1 MRFVL
6 ILGIFIILK
15 VYLSVEASA
24 DSSVKTK
31 IIKLKVR
38 EQTKHDSKQGM
49 LSKVNAWSFSPRKF
63 RLNKEYLKHLTNKKG
78 RKMEAQLKWFQFH
91 NISNLIKTLL

>member
-49 LSKVNAWSFSPRKF
+49 LSKVNAWSF
-63 RLNKEYLKHLTNKKG
+63 E
-78 RKMEAQLKWFQFH
+78 
-91 NISNLIKTLL
+91 